1 MKKLLITVL
10 LVAGLGT
17 GLMAQKTNTNAPGTG
32 TRKANSTYVDA
43 NKNKVCDNYENRT
56 AVTGRGSG
64 YGRRAG
70 YGQGQGR
77 GQGRCGGNGP
87 ANCRRRS

>member
-1 MKKLLITVL
+1 MFLLLTGVS
-10 LVAGLGT
+10 AGLMSQKNT
-17 GLMAQKTNTNAPGTG
+17 GNTPGQG
-32 TRKANSTYVDA
+32 NRKAGVAWVDA

-64 YGRRAG
+64 YGRKAG

>member
-1 MKKLLITVL
+1 
-10 LVAGLGT
+10 
-17 GLMAQKTNTNAPGTG
+17 
-32 TRKANSTYVDA
+32 VDA
-43 NKNKVCDNYENRT
+43 NKNKVCDNYENKT

-64 YGRRAG
+64 YGRKAG